1 MANKHKGE
9 VEITFPKLNNRTF
22 KLRFDTNAWAEF
34 EGSYGKSLVRIME
47 DIGDGEIGFSFIR
60 AGLYAGLLCN
70 PQIAR
75 GLTLRKVGDLIDDEN
90 REEVIEKVI
99 RAIMLSR
106 GVDLDEITA
115 GDDQVEENPTKGA
128 QPPSESTGMTS
139 DVRPTPQASASTNSG
154 P

>member
-9 VEITFPKLNNRTF
+9 VEITFAKLNNRTF

-34 EGSYGKSLVRIME
+34 EGSYGKSLIRIME

-75 GLTLRKVGDLIDDEN
+75 GLTLRKVGDLIDDDN

-106 GVDLDEITA
+106 GVDLDEIT
-115 GDDQVEENPTKGA
+115 GEDQVEENPTKGA
-128 QPPSESTGMTS
+128 PPPSESTGMIS
-139 DVRPTPQASASTNSG
+139 DARHTQPESV
-154 P
+154 